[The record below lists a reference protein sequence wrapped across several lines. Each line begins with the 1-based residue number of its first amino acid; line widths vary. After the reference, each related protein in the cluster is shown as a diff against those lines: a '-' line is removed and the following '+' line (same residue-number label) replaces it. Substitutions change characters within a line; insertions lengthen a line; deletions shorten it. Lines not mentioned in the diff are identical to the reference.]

1 MKHLHQRPF
10 LGSGHIAPL
19 RFLFLLFSDVQDDGL
34 FFAFFKSVPELDG
47 VDDVFVFRSLGH
59 R

>member
-19 RFLFLLFSDVQDDGL
+19 RFLFLQIKAEAAGDDFFSTTSIYYLFQVR
-34 FFAFFKSVPELDG
+34 A
-47 VDDVFVFRSLGH
+47 
-59 R
+59 